1 MGNDIGEMSK
11 QPDQEACCRYCRVT
25 GRATVWTFSTGADY
39 PQGCW
44 CKTKQSINPNC
55 NGPSCAR
62 VSGHFA
68 PPCVPWGWIFTIMLL
83 VGSILYGFVGMFINQ
98 RQGLDEMP
106 NAAFWRET
114 AALVRDGFAFAT
126 ASAGGGVSSAM
137 SRSRSSYTPVEGQ
150 GGAAAADQQEESPEA
165 EEARKLRRKL
175 EKKLKPS
182 TPGPRTRLIE
192 ASIIGRRRTV
202 KELLGDRDRA
212 ELDCGDQRGS
222 TAFHHACA
230 GGHVETLELLL
241 AAGCKT
247 TLTDD
252 RGKTGWALARAA
264 GPSRQA
270 VTDLLTAQAQGGH
283 KHLRLE
289 LEAVASEAGPTAQLD
304 VPTMR

>member
-1 MGNDIGEMSK
+1 MTQND
-11 QPDQEACCRYCRVT
+11 
-25 GRATVWTFSTGADY
+25 
-39 PQGCW
+39 
-44 CKTKQSINPNC
+44 
-55 NGPSCAR
+55 
-62 VSGHFA
+62 
-68 PPCVPWGWIFTIMLL
+68 
-83 VGSILYGFVGMFINQ
+83 
-98 RQGLDEMP
+98 
-106 NAAFWRET
+106 
-114 AALVRDGFAFAT
+114 
-126 ASAGGGVSSAM
+126 
-137 SRSRSSYTPVEGQ
+137 
-150 GGAAAADQQEESPEA
+150 
-165 EEARKLRRKL
+165 
-175 EKKLKPS
+175 
-182 TPGPRTRLIE
+182 
-192 ASIIGRRRTV
+192 RRRTV
-202 KELLGDRDRA
+202 KELLGDRQARA
-212 ELDCGDQRGS
+212 ELDCGDQWGS